1 MALLLFTVGSLF
13 LLSWPAV
20 ATGAP
25 QGGEPMTTEPISKP
39 QNGLCTSIVTTVGG
53 SITSNQTWSVGGSP
67 YLVSSTVT
75 VKDGAT
81 LTIEPGV
88 VVCFAADRG
97 LEVGGGSGISRL
109 VAEGNSSNPIT
120 FTADGGATTPGYWLG
135 LNFAPKSSFNSLA
148 HCVIEYAET
157 GVLVDDSDLH
167 SIDNCVLHHN
177 GDSGSG
183 GALRIHGEEL
193 NISNNELHHNDL
205 GILLHQSNVTG
216 IIGNDVHDNYGLGI
230 AFAANGEEGGN
241 TNLIEDNQIVN
252 NGGDGLRLE
261 TGTANQIHNNESRD
275 NGGHGIWI
283 KQQDGLQITGNIV
296 TGNGKSGLVYAAPNS
311 TPTALHSNVLCGN
324 AEHNLLNNWTT
335 SINAAGNWFGT
346 NTADIDGKIAGLVNP
361 TPWIMTDVQV
371 TPATLPPDGA
381 SLAALTL
388 TMNDGA
394 GHAVPDGYEV
404 QVSATRG
411 SLSPSTLT
419 LNSGTATSTYTA
431 GTTAGS
437 VNIEVSAPPCP
448 ALVFPN
454 VIELLLPP
462 ALDLAVSKDDGAGLV
477 PQLSPDKAY
486 LITYDAT
493 YSSKGS
499 VDASGVV
506 LTDEL
511 PAGTQ
516 VYATNGWTC
525 GSPCTSLTYDV
536 GLLPGGSSDSAPSLV
551 VEVLPEQI
559 SGCPDLRNTVTIEDD
574 GSHGSDDNPVDNTSE
589 LVTVIPCSPDL
600 VLSMSDNQTAC
611 VSTGEQ
617 IVYEL
622 TYENVGF
629 ADATGVTLTAQL
641 PDHTSY
647 AGTSW
652 TCDEDGTCTR
662 SVADVPKGGQDSV
675 NFAVEVIEPVPGSR
689 VFGTAAIGSTEGDLD
704 PRDNE
709 AEDTTEICFT
719 PDQFVYVPMVFK
731 GYKMPKPPPPP
742 PERAYV
748 KGVAVNPDTSMVYV
762 ANPQNNSVLAVDPSG
777 SGSVE
782 ARILVGDYP
791 LGIDVDSNTNK
802 IYAANLLDG
811 TVSAIRGGEDS
822 SFAEWYVGSQACKVA
837 ADSTNGRVYVSN
849 HGEAKNGAAAI
860 NSQTDAFEYYYTRL
874 HSAQGRYGIDVDPD
888 AGQLFIAARD
898 AGLIALQDAYR
909 PDQDPQLVKLDPAR
923 VPYVVAFNPATGHL
937 FVTAA
942 DVNKVVVLAPSSIQW
957 SKGKWLTRGG
967 QRMLTLDRYNAG
979 WIKELDVGQ
988 GAEEGIAV
996 NPGTG
1001 YVYVANTE
1009 DDTVSI
1015 LQDAADP
1022 AQIQWIQSIA
1032 VGDEPQGVDVDTKT
1046 NAVYVGNSGSRDLT
1060 VIGYDNTTDTHT
1072 VEKTI
1077 SLE

>member
-1 MALLLFTVGSLF
+1 M
-13 LLSWPAV
+13 
-20 ATGAP
+20 ATGAA
-25 QGGEPMTTEPISKP
+25 QGNEPITTEPISKP
-39 QNGLCTSIVTTVGG
+39 QDGPCTSIVTTVGG
-53 SITSNQTWSVGGSP
+53 PITSDQTWSEGGSP

-75 VKDGAT
+75 VRDGAT
-81 LTIEPGV
+81 LVIEPGV

-97 LEVGGGSGISRL
+97 LEVGGGSGTSRL
-109 VAEGNSSNPIT
+109 VAEGNPSNAIT
-120 FTADGGATTPGYWLG
+120 FTAEGGATTPGYWLG

-157 GVLVDDSDLH
+157 GVLVNDSDLH

-183 GALRIHGEEL
+183 GALRIQGEEL
-193 NISNNELHHNDL
+193 NISNNELYENDL

-216 IIGNDVHDNYGLGI
+216 IIENYVHDNLGLGI
-230 AFAANGEEGGN
+230 AFAANGEEGGD
-241 TNLIEDNQIVN
+241 TNLIEGNQIVN
-252 NGGDGLRLE
+252 NDGDGLRLE
-261 TGTANQIHNNESRD
+261 EGTGNEIQNNEIRD
-275 NGGHGIWI
+275 NDGHGIWI

-296 TGNGKSGLVYAAPNS
+296 TGNGKSGMVYAAPNS

-324 AEHNLLNNWTT
+324 DLYNLVNNWTT

-346 NTADIDGKIAGLVNP
+346 NTADSDGGINGPVNL
-361 TPWIMTDVQV
+361 TPWITADVQLA
-371 TPATLPPDGA
+371 PSTLPPDGA
-381 SLAALTL
+381 SLAAFTL

-394 GHAVPDGYEV
+394 GHSVPDGYQVE
-404 QVSATRG
+404 VSATRG

-419 LNSGTATSTYTA
+419 LNSGEATSTYTA

-437 VNIEVSAPPCP
+437 VNIEVGAPPCP
-448 ALVFPN
+448 ALTLYDE
-454 VIELLLPP
+454 IELVPLPE
-462 ALDLAVSKDDGAGLV
+462 LDLAVRKDDGTGLM
-477 PQLSPDKAY
+477 PHLSPDKAY

-493 YSSKGS
+493 YISKGS
-499 VDASGVV
+499 IDATGVF

-511 PAGTQ
+511 PDGTQ
-516 VYATNGWTC
+516 VYANNGWTC
-525 GSPCTSLTYDV
+525 ENGPCSSLRYDV
-536 GLLPGGSSDSAPSLV
+536 GSLPGSSSGNAPSLV
-551 VEVLPEQI
+551 VEVLPELL
-559 SGCPDLRNTVTIEDD
+559 SGCPDLGNTVTIGDD
-574 GSHGSDDNPVDNTSE
+574 GTHGSDDNPDDNTFHLDTE
-589 LVTVIPCSPDL
+589 IPCLADL

-611 VSTGEQ
+611 VAVGEQ

-629 ADATGVTLTAQL
+629 ADATGVELTAQL

-647 AGTSW
+647 VGTGW
-652 TCDEDGTCTR
+652 TCDVDGTCTR
-662 SVADVPKGGQDSV
+662 SVANVPKGEQDSV
-675 NFAVEVIEPVPGSR
+675 NFVVEVIEPVPGSR
-689 VFGTAAIGSTEGDLD
+689 IFAAAAIHSADGDVD

-709 AEDTTEICFT
+709 ADDTTQICFI
-719 PDQFVYVPMVFK
+719 PDQFVFVPMVFK

-742 PERAYV
+742 PERAFV
-748 KGVAVNPDTSMVYV
+748 KDVAVNPDTSMVYV
-762 ANPQNNSVLAVDPSG
+762 ANPESNHVLAVDPSG
-777 SGSVE
+777 IGSVD
-782 ARILVGDYP
+782 ARIPVGDYP
-791 LGIDVDSNTNK
+791 LGIDVDPTANK
-802 IYAANLLDG
+802 IYTANYFDG
-811 TVSAIRGGEDS
+811 TMTAIRGSDYTP
-822 SFAEWYVGSQACKVA
+822 FATWYVGSEACKVA
-837 ADSTNGRVYVSN
+837 ADSINGRIYVSN
-849 HGEAKNGAAAI
+849 HGETNNGAAAI

-874 HSAQGRYGIDVDPD
+874 QGTQGRYGIDVDPD

-923 VPYVVAFNPATGHL
+923 VPYVVAFNSATGHL

-957 SKGKWLTRGG
+957 SRGRWLTQGG
-967 QRMLTLDRYNAG
+967 LRVFTLDRFNAG

-1001 YVYVANTE
+1001 YVYVTNAD

-1015 LQDAADP
+1015 LRDSADP
-1022 AQIQWIQSIA
+1022 AQIEFVENIA

-1046 NAVYVGNSGSRDLT
+1046 NAVYVGNSESRDLT
-1060 VIGYDNTTDTHT
+1060 VIGYDDTTDTHT